1 MKKLIITIC
10 IIVLCIGCILN
21 NTNALA
27 QKRSY
32 YHYDGNLDFMVWAS
46 EGKPLIH
53 YLHELQD
60 ILRISGRNRVINNSK
75 YSHEVMVLTKLEY
88 PIYLLPS
95 NNDRS
100 ACWYT
105 NK

>member
-32 YHYDGNLDFMVWAS
+32 YHSDSNSCQGISIRTFYDSRKRPHKIVIISQVHGVNCVDLDMNTY
-46 EGKPLIH
+46 IN
-53 YLHELQD
+53 
-60 ILRISGRNRVINNSK
+60 GR
-75 YSHEVMVLTKLEY
+75 
-88 PIYLLPS
+88 
-95 NNDRS
+95 
-100 ACWYT
+100 
-105 NK
+105 